1 MQYECVDSIMSR
13 ILIIED
19 EVDIRNNLLRLLRVE
34 GFEVMGAENGR
45 AGLACVRTF
54 CPDLIISDVGMPDLD
69 GHGVLA
75 ALRADPSTASIPFIF
90 LTAMADPQDFRA
102 GLKLGADDYLTK
114 PFTRDDVLDSIHS
127 RFARQN
133 AIAVG
138 LRQQLDQLKSEMRQ
152 HSHIDAV
159 TGLKNRFA
167 LAEAFVELTARNV
180 PLTAVCVGLDRFV
193 EISAGLTPAGADSLL
208 AQIAGRLMKTA
219 PSSGQTCRLAG
230 GTFLLILSELSGGML
245 DKSMDALRNAI
256 RQPFFVEEK
265 KIILTASIGTAR
277 YPDHAEQLDRL
288 VGNAQAE
295 MTRARS
301 QGGDNCCHFDPA
313 VSMPPQDRLAM
324 ESALH
329 QAAAAGELFLQY
341 QPQVCLTSGVVIGVE
356 ALVRWRHPDVGLVS
370 PARFIPLAEENGAIL
385 EIGEWVMRT
394 ACRQA
399 RLWMDAGLPKLKMG
413 VNISARQLRQQDL
426 VALVEKVLGETGLP
440 AEYLDIEVT
449 ESVLVHNTQL
459 VAAVLGRIK
468 ALGVSVSIDDFGTG
482 YSSMAYLQKMP
493 FDKLKI
499 DRSFISGLPDE
510 QNAAI
515 VRALLAMASQLG
527 METIAEGVETR
538 DELSFLKEAGC
549 GQLQG
554 FLFSKPLFC
563 DDVVALLR
571 RSAS

>member
-1 MQYECVDSIMSR
+1 MSR

-45 AGLACVRTF
+45 AGLACVCSF
-54 CPDLIISDVGMPDLD
+54 CPDLIISDVGMPELD

-114 PFTRDDVLDSIHS
+114 PFTRGDVLDSIHS

-133 AIAVG
+133 AVAVG
-138 LRQQLDQLKSEMRQ
+138 LRQQLDQLKSELRQ
-152 HSHIDAV
+152 NSHIDAV

-167 LAEAFVELTARNV
+167 LAEAFVELAARNV

-193 EISAGLTPAGADSLL
+193 EISAGLTPAGADALL
-208 AQIAGRLMKTA
+208 VQIAGRLMETA
-219 PSSGQTCRLAG
+219 PSSGQICRLAG
-230 GTFLLILSELSGGML
+230 GTFLLVLSDLSGCML
-245 DKSMDALRNAI
+245 DKSMDALRHAI

-301 QGGDNCCHFDPA
+301 QGGDNCCHYDPA
-313 VSMPPQDRLAM
+313 VSMPPQDRLDM

-329 QAAAAGELFLQY
+329 QAVAAGELFLQY
-341 QPQVCLTSGVVIGVE
+341 QPQVCLTSGAVIGVE
-356 ALVRWRHPDVGLVS
+356 ALVRWRHPVVGLIS

-385 EIGEWVMRT
+385 EIGEWVMQT

-399 RLWMDAGLPKLKMG
+399 RLWMDAGLPRLKMG

-449 ESVLVHNTQL
+449 ESVLVHNAQL

-527 METIAEGVETR
+527 METIAEGVETGE
-538 DELSFLKEAGC
+538 ELSFLKEAGC

-554 FLFSKPLFC
+554 FLFSRPLFC
-563 DDVVALLR
+563 DDVVALMR
-571 RSAS
+571 RSES